1 MSVIDTLL
9 TAAYEDTQ
17 LLIKNDELG
26 DDFSI
31 PRDVEFVLRVG
42 EKEKAETISSF
53 VQDNQ
58 YGVPRIEEAESDF
71 RIVVAINMP
80 ITQQVLCSVSGLMGC
95 LSEIFGAEY
104 DGWGCV
110 IQRRT

>member
-1 MSVIDTLL
+1 MPIIDTLL

-17 LLIKNDELG
+17 LLIKNDALG
-26 DDFSI
+26 DDFSV
-31 PRDVEFVLRVG
+31 PRDVDFVLRTK
-42 EKEKAETISSF
+42 EKEKAETISLF

-58 YGVPRIEEAESDF
+58 YGVPRIEEVEGDF
-71 RIVVAINMP
+71 RIVVTIHMP

-110 IQRRT
+110 IQRHT